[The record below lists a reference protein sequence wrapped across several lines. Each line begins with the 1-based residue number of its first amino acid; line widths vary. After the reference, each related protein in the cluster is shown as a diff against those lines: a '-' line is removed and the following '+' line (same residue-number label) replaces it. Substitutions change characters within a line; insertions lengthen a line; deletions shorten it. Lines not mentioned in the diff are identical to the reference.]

1 MAEEVKAPIIRRIY
15 ETTSFDPER
24 GTYRAVVIR
33 VEYPPGTFHDI
44 TIPKDEFNPKKVPD
58 YVKEW
63 LETYG
68 QWVGKVIE

>member
-24 GTYRAVVIR
+24 GTYRAIVIR
-33 VEYPPGTFHDI
+33 VEYPPGNYRDI
-44 TIPKDEFNPKKVPD
+44 TIPKDEYNPEKVPE

-63 LETYG
+63 FERYG
-68 QWVGKVIE
+68 KWEGKAVE